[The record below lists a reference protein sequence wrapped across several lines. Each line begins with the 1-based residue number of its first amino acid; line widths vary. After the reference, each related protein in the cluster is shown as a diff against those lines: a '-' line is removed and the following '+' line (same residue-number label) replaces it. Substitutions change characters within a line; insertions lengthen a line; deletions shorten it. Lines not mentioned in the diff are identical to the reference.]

1 MKKIFALALAAL
13 MTASMATV
21 AFAATNGDGK
31 IDGVQVGVAPSTAS
45 TDFETAEAQKKVYK
59 LSSSRAENVVDGSD
73 NGVTVDGSAAANF
86 KGGDRLAVPLV
97 VWDDEAS
104 SADGEFD
111 LNDDSVQWFTKD
123 VDHKKGTIKADWKVG
138 EADVTVELVK
148 FTKAV
153 DKIPAGTYVYCAV
166 ITLPENNG
174 NKSVDLAG
182 SIKAGTNSSSA
193 KKGYEMA
200 IELSYMPNA
209 DDGYTS
215 KDFAGGSL
223 NDKTGIVKFDKDA
236 GEIDIDFDT
245 NSKTVA
251 TFTVD
256 VDGQDK
262 LNMEWNT
269 TFDTDFGKKYD
280 YANLEFI
287 TFKGEPSFNKTGSL
301 FIYAEDK
308 NTFVYEATEDGA
320 KAVKA
325 EWNEDYEAWEIKTR
339 KLTSYVLSDVEL
351 DKQTVT
357 EDKNESSKPDGDK
370 ANPDTGR

>member
-21 AFAATNGDGK
+21 AFAATKGDGK
-31 IDGVQVGVAPSTAS
+31 INGVQVGVAPSTSS

-59 LSSSRAENVVDGSD
+59 LSSSRAENVVDGSE
-73 NGVTVDGSAAANF
+73 NGVAVDSSVAANF
-86 KGGDRLAVPLV
+86 KGGDRLAIPLV
-97 VWDDEAS
+97 VWDDNQTG
-104 SADGEFD
+104 ADGEFK
-111 LNDDSVQWFTKD
+111 LSDDSVRWFTKD
-123 VDHKKGTIKADWKVG
+123 VDHKKGTIKADWNVG
-138 EADVTVELVK
+138 KADVDVELVK
-148 FTKAV
+148 FTKAT
-153 DKIPAGTYVYCAV
+153 DNIPAGSYVYCAV

-182 SIKAGTNSSSA
+182 TIQAGTSSSSA
-193 KKGYEMA
+193 KKGYEMT

-209 DDGYTS
+209 DDDYIAGTPF
-215 KDFAGGSL
+215 DGGSL
-223 NDKTGIVKFDKDA
+223 NKNTGIVKFDKEA
-236 GEIDIDFDT
+236 GEIDIDFED
-245 NSKTVA
+245 VA

-256 VDGQDK
+256 VSSQGK

-269 TFDTDFGKKYD
+269 TFDTNFGKKYD

-287 TFKGEPSFNKTGSL
+287 TFEGKPSFNKTGSL
-301 FIYAEDK
+301 YIYAEDK

-320 KAVKA
+320 KAVDAK
-325 EWNEDYEAWEIKTR
+325 WNEDYEAWELKTR

-357 EDKNESSKPDGDK
+357 EDTSSSTTDGGKD
-370 ANPDTGR
+370 NPDTGR

>member
-21 AFAATNGDGK
+21 AFAAPDYK
-31 IDGVQVGVAPSTAS
+31 GVQVGVNPGSATSPAS
-45 TDFETAEAQKKVYK
+45 NVEQTKAYK
-59 LSSSRAENVVDGSD
+59 LSSDRAENVVDGSD
-73 NGVTVDGSAAANF
+73 AGVVDGTTDAKY

-97 VWDDEAS
+97 VWEDTNN
-104 SADGEFD
+104 DGEFAGKA
-111 LNDDSVQWFTKD
+111 LTDDKISWFTKD

-138 EADVTVELVK
+138 EADVDVELVK

-153 DKIPAGTYVYCAV
+153 DNIPAGSYVYCAV

-174 NKSVDLAG
+174 NKAVDLSG
-182 SIKAGTNSSSA
+182 TIKAGSNSSSA
-193 KKGYEMA
+193 KKGYEMS

-209 DDGYTS
+209 DDDYTS
-215 KDFAGGSL
+215 KEFAGGSL

-245 NSKTVA
+245 DSKTVA

-287 TFKGEPSFNKTGSL
+287 TFEGKPAFNKTGTL
-301 FIYAEDK
+301 YIYAEDK

-351 DKQTVT
+351 DEQTVT
-357 EDKNESSKPDGDK
+357 EDKNESSKPESGKD
-370 ANPDTGR
+370 NPDTGR

>member
-21 AFAATNGDGK
+21 AFAAADGK
-31 IDGVQVGVAPSTAS
+31 YDGIAVGVDESQAPFNT
-45 TDFETAEAQKKVYK
+45 VYV
-59 LSSSRAENVVDGSD
+59 LSDSRAENVVDGNKTNEKNAKND
-73 NGVTVDGSAAANF
+73 KF
-86 KGGDRLAVPLV
+86 EGGDRIAIPLL
-97 VWDDEAS
+97 VWDDTDDTDPAKDGILD
-104 SADGEFD
+104 SADTAKWYD
-111 LNDDSVQWFTKD
+111 KD
-123 VDHKKGTIKADWKVG
+123 VDYKNPSIKVDWKVG
-138 EADVTVELVK
+138 EADVDYELVK
-148 FTKAV
+148 FDSAV
-153 DKIPAGTYVYCAV
+153 TETTLRGKYVYCV
-166 ITLPENNG
+166 IVTLPENKG
-174 NKSVDLAG
+174 SKAVDLAG
-182 SIKAGTNSSSA
+182 KIQVGSSSTAA
-193 KKGYEMA
+193 KKSTG
-200 IELSYMPNA
+200 IDLELSYMPDETDYNIIN
-209 DDGYTS
+209 DFDG
-215 KDFAGGSL
+215 GVL
-223 NDKTGIVKFDKDA
+223 NDGTTGIVKFDKEA

-269 TFDTDFGKKYD
+269 DFDTDFGKKYD

-287 TFKGEPSFNKTGSL
+287 EFEGKPSFNKTGTL
-301 FIYAEDK
+301 YIYAEDK

-351 DKQTVT
+351 DEKTAT
-357 EDKNESSKPDGDK
+357 EDKNESSKPESGKD
-370 ANPDTGR
+370 NPDTGR

>member
-21 AFAATNGDGK
+21 AFAATAGDSK

-45 TDFETAEAQKKVYK
+45 TDFESAQAQKKVYK

-73 NGVTVDGSAAANF
+73 AGVVDGTTDAKY

-97 VWDDEAS
+97 VWDDKTAG
-104 SADGEFD
+104 ADGEFK
-111 LNDDSVQWFTKD
+111 LSDDSVQWFTKD

-138 EADVTVELVK
+138 EADVDVELVK

-153 DKIPAGTYVYCAV
+153 DNIPAGTYVYCAV

-174 NKSVDLAG
+174 NKAVDLSG
-182 SIKAGTNSSSA
+182 TIKAGTNSSSA
-193 KKGYEMA
+193 KKGYEMS

-209 DDGYTS
+209 DDDYTS
-215 KDFAGGSL
+215 KEFAGGSL

-245 NSKTVA
+245 DSKTVA

-287 TFKGEPSFNKTGSL
+287 TFEGKPAFNKTGSL

-320 KAVKA
+320 KAVDAK
-325 EWNEDYEAWEIKTR
+325 WNEDYEAWEIKTR

-351 DKQTVT
+351 DEQTVT
-357 EDKNESSKPDGDK
+357 EDKNESSKPESGKD
-370 ANPDTGR
+370 NPDTGR